1 MFFDKFFSF
10 YLAGSK
16 ISVSFAYRKT
26 KESITIKCIRVMET
40 TKKPEKKEVLVK
52 VGKGVFYFLLGL
64 FTYYVIDCVWVDV
77 KHAIADAIE
86 ETR

>member
-1 MFFDKFFSF
+1 
-10 YLAGSK
+10 
-16 ISVSFAYRKT
+16 
-26 KESITIKCIRVMET
+26 MET
-40 TKKPEKKEVLVK
+40 TKKSEKKGVLVK

>member
-1 MFFDKFFSF
+1 M
-10 YLAGSK
+10 AGSK
-16 ISVSFAYRKT
+16 ISVSFAYRKTINDYRKT